1 MARRRK
7 TSPAEDWMELVALLP
22 WWAGVA
28 LAIGLYLWLHAL
40 ATAPLPPVTP
50 GKLVDP
56 TSMMWKA
63 LATGLQ
69 YILPF
74 LCIVGAIVSAVR
86 RHQRKELAQQVAQ
99 NPSAEVLDGM
109 SWREFE
115 LLVGEAFRQRGY
127 VVAETGGGGADGGVD
142 LVLTKGAERFLVQC
156 KQWRA
161 YRVPVTV
168 VRELYGVMAAKG
180 AAGGFVITSGRFTE
194 DAVDF
199 AHGRNIEL
207 IDGDKLRSMIGSSRQ
222 TVGPALHHEQ
232 ATVRPTPSPSCPTC
246 SGPMVRRESK
256 RGPSAGNAFWGCKRF
271 PSCRGTRPIA

>member
-1 MARRRK
+1 
-7 TSPAEDWMELVALLP
+7 MELVALLP

-28 LAIGLYLWLHAL
+28 LAIGLYLWLHAV

-50 GKLVDP
+50 GKIGDP
-56 TSMMWKA
+56 TSAMWKG

-74 LCIVGAIVSAVR
+74 LCVVGAIVSAVR
-86 RHQRKELAQQVAQ
+86 RHQRKTLMQQVAQ

-127 VVAETGGGGADGGVD
+127 AVAETGGGGADGGVD
-142 LVLTKGAERFLVQC
+142 LVLTKGVERFLVQC

-161 YRVPVTV
+161 YRVSVMV

-194 DAVDF
+194 DATEF
-199 AHGRNIEL
+199 ARGRNIEL
-207 IDGDKLRSMIGSSRQ
+207 IDGEKLRAMIAATRQ
-222 TVGPALHHEQ
+222 VTDISDHKSVPAQ
-232 ATVRPTPSPSCPTC
+232 SNTSPNCPTC
-246 SGPMVRRESK
+246 LGPMVRRQSK
-256 RGPSAGNAFWGCKRF
+256 RGANAGNAFWGCKQF
-271 PSCRGTRPIA
+271 PSCRGTRPTR

>member
-1 MARRRK
+1 
-7 TSPAEDWMELVALLP
+7 MELVALLP

-28 LAIGLYLWLHAL
+28 LAIGLYLWLHAV

-50 GKLVDP
+50 GKIGDP
-56 TSMMWKA
+56 TSAMWKG

-74 LCIVGAIVSAVR
+74 LCVVGAIVSAVR
-86 RHQRKELAQQVAQ
+86 RHQRKTLVQQVAQ

-127 VVAETGGGGADGGVD
+127 AVAETGGGGADGGVD
-142 LVLTKGAERFLVQC
+142 LVLTKRAERFLVQC

-194 DAVDF
+194 DATEF
-199 AHGRNIEL
+199 ARGRNIEL
-207 IDGDKLRSMIGSSRQ
+207 IDGEKLRSIIGNFRNTAESPCRAE
-222 TVGPALHHEQ
+222 GPS
-232 ATVRPTPSPSCPTC
+232 TSPSCPTC
-246 SGPMVRRESK
+246 SGPMMRRESK
-256 RGPSAGNAFWGCKRF
+256 RGATAGDAFWGCKKF